1 MKTLWLSLKI
11 FFILSLLLGIVYPAV
26 ITGISTVCFH
36 EKANGSVIHKNS
48 AAIGSELFA
57 QQFDSPQYFHP
68 RPSAVGYATVASGA
82 SNQGPTS
89 RLLHDS
95 ATARRMR
102 FATENGVQPQDVPAD
117 MLFASGSGLDPHIS
131 PEAARLQINRIAA
144 ARGLTGNDI
153 RQLATIVDNAVE
165 QPEFGLFGQ
174 ARVNVLL
181 LNLAV
186 DKLLGDA
193 HRP

>member
-11 FFILSLLLGIVYPAV
+11 FFTLSLLLGVVYPAV
-26 ITGISTVCFH
+26 ITGISELCFR
-36 EKANGSVIHKNS
+36 EKANGSVIRENGVGV
-48 AAIGSELFA
+48 GSELFA
-57 QQFDSPQYFHP
+57 QQFDSPRYFHA
-68 RPSAVGYATVASGA
+68 RPSAVGYGTVASGA

-102 FATENGVQPQDVPAD
+102 FATENSVQPQDVPAD

-131 PEAARLQINRIAA
+131 PEAARLQMSRVAA
-144 ARGLTGNDI
+144 ARGLTGNNI

-165 QPEFGLFGQ
+165 QPELGLFGQ

-186 DKLLGDA
+186 DKQLGGA
-193 HRP
+193 KLP